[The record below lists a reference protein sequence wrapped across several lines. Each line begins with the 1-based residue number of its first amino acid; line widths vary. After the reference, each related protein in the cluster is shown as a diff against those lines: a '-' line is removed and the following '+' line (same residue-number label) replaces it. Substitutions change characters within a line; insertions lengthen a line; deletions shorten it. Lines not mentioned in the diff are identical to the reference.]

1 MKTDI
6 QTELTQ
12 ALLSHE
18 KVWANEE
25 KNHFSQKHSVG
36 FGRKNRPDYYRVVI
50 GE

>member
-18 KVWANEE
+18 KSMGERR

>member
-18 KVWANEE
+18 KYGRTK